1 MTLNGKGQE
10 GSFKLLIIM
19 LVPTIGWKLQHD
31 IFMSCK
37 IALLIYY
44 VNVYGCITY
53 LMSTYSMYLLS
64 TYLLNLISCVI
75 AVLQFL

>member
-1 MTLNGKGQE
+1 
-10 GSFKLLIIM
+10 
-19 LVPTIGWKLQHD
+19 
-31 IFMSCK
+31 MSCK